1 MTAAEIHAAGLS
13 QVARIEARYQA
24 DVMDPL
30 GHPGSFAEFVEKVC
44 KDPTGGQYYQTREA
58 LLADYRTLCDQI
70 YDVLPR
76 YFETIPDA
84 KLEIVEKHS
93 ETAPAAYYMQG
104 TADGARPGR
113 FYVCG
118 KPSTLVWGA
127 GFLAHFSCILF
138 QHPTPLCDAVYSG
151 VCGHRA
157 LILLLCDPVLRHICV
172 VPPPARFRNVSNLPQ
187 RPKYEMCAL
196 ALHEVRMTRPCMSR
210 RANFGGIV
218 LDPFRTAR

>member
-118 KPSTLVWGA
+118 KPSTLVWRPI
-127 GFLAHFSCILF
+127 FSRISRAF
-138 QHPTPLCDAVYSG
+138 YSSTPHHCAMRSTRVS
-151 VCGHRA
+151 VA
-157 LILLLCDPVLRHICV
+157 I
-172 VPPPARFRNVSNLPQ
+172 AR
-187 RPKYEMCAL
+187 
-196 ALHEVRMTRPCMSR
+196 
-210 RANFGGIV
+210 
-218 LDPFRTAR
+218 